1 MKLNSVL
8 LRSVAISAVLC
19 SPVFLTGCTE
29 SDSSADSTGIAK
41 PAEPAVTIIA
51 APEDIHSWTLTC
63 MTQKGKEVSLGE
75 ISPSLQFG
83 NKQRAM
89 AYAGCN
95 HIDGKM
101 TLQEDG
107 RIVLGEFSMT
117 EMGCAEPVM
126 SIENSSWAVLS
137 SVNRFNHKDGLLTLS
152 DGSPD
157 NQLVFK
163 PAEKQIKPVPDE
175 QLGDPEETVSDEA
188 QADSVTIEN
197 TKAEPVE

>member
-8 LRSVAISAVLC
+8 LRSVAISAALC
-19 SPVFLTGCTE
+19 SPVFFTGCTE
-29 SDSSADSTGIAK
+29 SDSSVDSPGI
-41 PAEPAVTIIA
+41 AEPAVAIIA
-51 APEDIHSWTLTC
+51 APEDIHSWTLTS
-63 MTQKGKEVSLGE
+63 MTQKGKEISLGE

-83 NKQRAM
+83 NDQRAK

-117 EMGCAEPVM
+117 EMGCAGPVM
-126 SIENSSWAVLS
+126 GIEIAYWHVLS
-137 SVNRFNHKDGLLTLS
+137 TASRFEVSDGVLTMS

-163 PAEKQIKPVPDE
+163 VAEKQIKPVPDE
-175 QLGDPEETVSDEA
+175 QLGDPEEAVSHEVE
-188 QADSVTIEN
+188 ADSVTIEN
-197 TKAEPVE
+197 TEEGPVE

>member
-1 MKLNSVL
+1 MKLKSVL
-8 LRSVAISAVLC
+8 LRSVALTAVLC

-29 SDSSADSTGIAK
+29 SDSSADSVVASTDSA
-41 PAEPAVTIIA
+41 ATTIA
-51 APEDIHSWTLTC
+51 APGGIHSWTLTS
-63 MTQKGKEVSLGE
+63 MIREGKEISLGE

-83 NKQRAM
+83 NEQRAL

-117 EMGCAEPVM
+117 EMGCAEPM
-126 SIENSSWAVLS
+126 MGIESSYWTVLN
-137 SVNRFNHKDGLLTLS
+137 SVNRFEVSDGVLTLS

-157 NQLVFK
+157 NRLVFK
-163 PAEKQIKPVPDE
+163 AAEKQIKPVPAE
-175 QLGDPEETVSDEA
+175 QLGDLEETASHEVES
-188 QADSVTIEN
+188 DSVTIEN
-197 TKAEPVE
+197 TEEEPVE